1 MELKALDTYIAIER
15 DVLRYDG
22 SIHSVEC
29 LFIEPSE
36 LEMYLNE
43 GWRLKCFPQ
52 QNFTC
57 IKYHT
62 ML

>member
-29 LFIEPSE
+29 LFIELSE

-43 GWRLKCFPQ
+43 GWRLRCSHT
-52 QNFTC
+52 NTIVEE
-57 IKYHT
+57 IKLT
-62 ML
+62 K

>member
-29 LFIEPSE
+29 LFIEPSG
-36 LEMYLNE
+36 LEMYLKD
-43 GWRLKCFPQ
+43 GWRLKCS
-52 QNFTC
+52 
-57 IKYHT
+57 HT
-62 ML
+62 NTIMK

>member
-36 LEMYLNE
+36 FEMYLKD
-43 GWRLKCFPQ
+43 GWRLKCS
-52 QNFTC
+52 
-57 IKYHT
+57 HT
-62 ML
+62 NTTMK